1 MGTKNRSP
9 RILIYDIETAPLLGW
24 CWNMWETN
32 VIDVFSSWYMLSFSA
47 KWLGSKTVKTYSLDQ
62 YPGYRKDRENDRH
75 LVSELW
81 RLFDEADIVIAHNG
95 DRFDIKK
102 SNARFIFHGLKPPS
116 TYKTIDTLKIARRH
130 FGFLSNK
137 LNDLGAYLGVGR
149 KLPHTGFHLWKG
161 CMTGDLSSWK
171 LMRRYNA
178 QDVRLLERVYLKL
191 RPWATNHPD
200 LNSYTE
206 ASACPSCQSKKIQ
219 RRGVSVA
226 QKARYQR
233 LHCQSCGHWFKGSR
247 VK

>member
-1 MGTKNRSP
+1 
-9 RILIYDIETAPLLGW
+9 
-24 CWNMWETN
+24 MWETN
-32 VIDVFSSWYMLSFSA
+32 VIDVSSSWYMLSFSA
-47 KWLGSKTVKTYSLDQ
+47 KWLGEKSVKTYSLDQ
-62 YPGYRKDRENDRH
+62 YRGYKQDRENDFG
-75 LVSELW
+75 LVGELW
-81 RLFDEADIVIAHNG
+81 KLFDQADIVIAHNG
-95 DRFDIKK
+95 DSFDIKK
-102 SNARFIFHGLKPPS
+102 SNARFIFHGLNPPS
-116 TYKTIDTLKIARRH
+116 TYKSIDTLKIARRH

-137 LNDLGAYLGVGR
+137 LNDLGAYLKVGR

-161 CMTGDLSSWK
+161 CMTGNPDSWR

-200 LNSYTE
+200 LNAYTE

-226 QKARYQR
+226 QRARYQR
-233 LHCQSCGHWFKGSR
+233 FHCQSCGHWFKGSR